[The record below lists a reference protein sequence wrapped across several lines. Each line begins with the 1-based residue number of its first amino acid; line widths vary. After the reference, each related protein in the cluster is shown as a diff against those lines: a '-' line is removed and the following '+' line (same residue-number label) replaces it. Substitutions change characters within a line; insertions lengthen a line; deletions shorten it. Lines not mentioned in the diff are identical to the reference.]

1 MSGESFSNAPS
12 APHASGVPNGS
23 ADQPFDL
30 LVIGGGING
39 CGIARDAAGRGLS
52 VMLVEQDDL
61 ASATSGWSSKLIHG
75 GLRYL
80 EYYQFRLVAESLAER
95 EVLLRA
101 APHLI
106 EPLQFVIPHEPHQR
120 PRWMIR
126 AGLYLYDFLGGKKTV
141 PASKSVVLQGSAMG
155 AGLKAAYTNGF
166 SYYDARADDARLTI
180 LNARGAADLG
190 AVIAPYTRFVSAAA
204 APHAGP
210 AAQHPPTSNH
220 TAAPGHGSA
229 PNLWRI
235 TLQDVATLTQSVCHA
250 RAIVNAAGPWVM
262 RVLGGVKGT
271 KPSAERVRHVKG
283 SHIVVPR
290 VHAGE
295 HAYLLQHRDNRIV
308 FVIPFH
314 DQFTLIGTTDIAVEA
329 WEQPAISDDETR
341 YLCAIASE
349 YLEHPL
355 TPADVLWSYS
365 GVRPLYDDGRANASA
380 ITRDYVLKLDPSA
393 GAPLLNV
400 FGGKLTTYRR
410 LAEHALAKLA
420 PHFPDRPRG
429 MIAWTAGAPLPGGD
443 FSGGLAALEAGLQQA
458 YPFLPPAHLH
468 GIAKRHGTRAR
479 LWLGAA
485 QRLEDLGEHFGA
497 GLYAA
502 EADHMMAAEWAR
514 PGVEAVRYGEGG
526 AGYSSGQDRSGQA
539 GIEPSSIESRNENE
553 DHRTQH
559 TRMEP
564 ARTHNT
570 DGVLMRRSKCGLF
583 MTPEQKARVSAYLN
597 PP

>member
-1 MSGESFSNAPS
+1 MSGETSSS
-12 APHASGVPNGS
+12 ASGGASTGVPSG
-23 ADQPFDL
+23 APDQPFDL

-39 CGIARDAAGRGLS
+39 CGIARDAAGRGVS
-52 VMLVEQDDL
+52 VLLVEQDDL
-61 ASATSGWSSKLIHG
+61 ASATSQWSSKLIHG

-80 EYYQFRLVAESLAER
+80 EYYEFRLVAESLAER
-95 EVLLRA
+95 EVLLKA

-106 EPLQFVIPHEPHQR
+106 QPLEFVIPHEPHQR

-126 AGLYLYDFLGGKKTV
+126 AGLYLYDFLGGNKTV
-141 PASKSVVLQGSAMG
+141 PASKSLVLQGSAQG
-155 AGLKAAYTNGF
+155 AGLKPAYTNGF

-190 AVIAPYTRFVSAAA
+190 AVIAPFTRFVSAAVK
-204 APHAGP
+204 HGAG
-210 AAQHPPTSNH
+210 S
-220 TAAPGHGSA
+220 TARSGPIARPGSA
-229 PNLWRI
+229 PGSPPAASLWHV
-235 TLQDVATLTQSVCHA
+235 TLQDVATQTQSGCHA

-262 RVLGGVKGT
+262 RVQGGVKGI
-271 KPSAERVRHVKG
+271 KPSAERVKHVKG

-295 HAYLLQHRDNRIV
+295 HAYLLQHRDQRIV

-314 DQFTLIGTTDIAVEA
+314 GQYTLIGTTDIPVEA
-329 WEQPAISDDETR
+329 WEQPAISHDETH

-349 YLEHPL
+349 YLAQPL

-380 ITRDYVLKLDPSA
+380 ITRDYVLKLDTSA

-400 FGGKLTTYRR
+400 FGGKLTTYRK

-420 PHFPDRPRG
+420 PHFAHAAR
-429 MIAWTAGAPLPGGD
+429 ISSAWTAHSALPGGD
-443 FSGGLAALEAGLQQA
+443 FSGGLAALEAALQQA
-458 YPFLPPAHLH
+458 YPFIPPPHLH

-485 QRLEDLGEHFGA
+485 QRLEHLGEHFGA

-502 EADHMMAAEWAR
+502 EVDHMIATEWAG
-514 PGVEAVRYGEGG
+514 PGTGAAHHSEGG
-526 AGYSSGQDRSGQA
+526 AGYSSGPERAGPERAGPERAGPERAGQHRIGQA
-539 GIEPSSIESRNENE
+539 E
-553 DHRTQH
+553 
-559 TRMEP
+559 
-564 ARTHNT
+564 
-570 DGVLMRRSKCGLF
+570 GVLMRRSKCGLF
-583 MTPEQKARVSAYLN
+583 MTLEQKARVSAYLN
-597 PP
+597 QP

>member
-1 MSGESFSNAPS
+1 MSGESSSN
-12 APHASGVPNGS
+12 VPGGS
-23 ADQPFDL
+23 ADQPFELLVDL

-80 EYYQFRLVAESLAER
+80 EYYEWRLVAESLAER

-106 EPLQFVIPHEPHQR
+106 QPLQFVIPHEPHQR

-141 PASKSVVLQGSAMG
+141 PASKSVVLQGSSMG
-155 AGLKAAYTNGF
+155 AGLKPAYTNGF

-190 AVIAPYTRFVSAAA
+190 AVIAPYTRFVSAAVV
-204 APHAGP
+204 PHAAP
-210 AAQHPPTSNH
+210 AAQQQASASSH
-220 TAAPGHGSA
+220 AAATGHGPA
-229 PNLWRI
+229 PNLWRV
-235 TLQDVATLTQSVCHA
+235 TLQDVAAQTQSICHA
-250 RAIVNAAGPWVM
+250 RAIVNAAGPWAM

-271 KPSAERVRHVKG
+271 KPSAERVKHVKG

-290 VHAGE
+290 IHTGE
-295 HAYLLQHRDNRIV
+295 HAYLLQNRDNRIV

-329 WEQPAISDDETR
+329 WEQPAISEDETR

-365 GVRPLYDDGRANASA
+365 GVRPLYDDGRVNASA
-380 ITRDYVLKLDPSA
+380 ITRDYVLKLDTSA

-400 FGGKLTTYRR
+400 FGGKLTTYRK

-420 PHFPDRPRG
+420 PHFADRPRVAQ
-429 MIAWTAGAPLPGGD
+429 AWTAAAALPGGD
-443 FSGGLAALEAGLQQA
+443 FSGGLAALEAQLQLV

-479 LWLGAA
+479 LWLGSA
-485 QRLEDLGEHFGA
+485 QRLEHLGEHFGA

-502 EADHMMAAEWAR
+502 EVDHMVATEWA
-514 PGVEAVRYGEGG
+514 AVATG
-526 AGYSSGQDRSGQA
+526 
-539 GIEPSSIESRNENE
+539 
-553 DHRTQH
+553 
-559 TRMEP
+559 
-564 ARTHNT
+564 NT
-570 DGVLMRRSKCGLF
+570 GNNADSVLMRRSKCGLF
-583 MTPEQKARVSAYLN
+583 MTPEQTARVSAYLN

>member
-1 MSGESFSNAPS
+1 MSGESFSNAAG
-12 APHASGVPNGS
+12 APNRSGAPNGS

-80 EYYQFRLVAESLAER
+80 EYFEFRLVAESLAER

-141 PASKSVVLQGSAMG
+141 PSSQSVVLQDSTQG
-155 AGLKAAYTNGF
+155 AGLKPAYTNGF

-180 LNARGAADLG
+180 LNARGAADQG
-190 AVIAPYTRFVSAAA
+190 ALIAPYTRFVSAAVD
-204 APHAGP
+204 AGV
-210 AAQHPPTSNH
+210 
-220 TAAPGHGSA
+220 
-229 PNLWRI
+229 WRI
-235 TLQDVATLTQSVCHA
+235 TLQDVATRTQSMRYA

-262 RVLGGVKGT
+262 RVLGGVKGIG
-271 KPSAERVRHVKG
+271 PSAERVRHVKG

-290 VHAGE
+290 VHRGE
-295 HAYLLQHRDNRIV
+295 HAYLLQHRDKRIV

-314 DQFTLIGTTDIAVEA
+314 GQFSLIGTTDIPVEG
-329 WEQPAISDDETR
+329 WEQPAISNDEIS
-341 YLCAIASE
+341 YLCAIASD
-349 YLEHPL
+349 YLAQPL

-380 ITRDYVLKLDPSA
+380 ITRDYVLKLDTSA

-420 PHFPDRPRG
+420 PHFSQPPGASACAPMRG
-429 MIAWTAGAPLPGGD
+429 AWTASSPLPGGD
-443 FSGGLAALEAGLQQA
+443 FSGGLAALEAGLHQA

-468 GIAKRHGTRAR
+468 GIVKRHGTRAR
-479 LWLGAA
+479 GWLDGAGA
-485 QRLEDLGEHFGA
+485 LEDLGEHFGA

-502 EADHMMAAEWAR
+502 EVDHMVATEWAAAAIDQTGN
-514 PGVEAVRYGEGG
+514 PG
-526 AGYSSGQDRSGQA
+526 
-539 GIEPSSIESRNENE
+539 
-553 DHRTQH
+553 
-559 TRMEP
+559 
-564 ARTHNT
+564 NT
-570 DGVLMRRSKCGLF
+570 GNNADGVLMRRSKCGLF
-583 MTPEQKARVSAYLN
+583 MTPQQKARVSAYLHQ
-597 PP
+597 P